1 MTSQEQIVAKADKVQ
16 AVWWLNPA
24 VALGM
29 PAVAAGVAAYITE
42 SNDYQ
47 YFWPTPKYF
56 DLSCLEL
63 LLAAVIVFGCGC
75 LFGAAR
81 RSNSGVSRPSTDW
94 KLAVPWRSVRLIFT
108 ISFIL
113 TVLAYIVWFAVGI
126 KNGLNLG
133 LVMDILHR
141 ASDAN
146 YDLRK
151 EYFKTIPGVTTG
163 TQFGLTVI
171 VLGIPLGVAKGWR
184 TVRWQLL
191 SVFLLGLV
199 RALLNSERLAVIEL
213 LVPLVVSFIWLR
225 PATGW
230 LLRFLTRFGPVVA
243 AAFLYFFFAA
253 GEYFRSWSSF
263 YANRESSF
271 WGFIALR
278 LMGYYTTALNN
289 GALLLTSKQIL
300 SLHMPLATLSS
311 FWRFPIL
318 KDVLPVL
325 FPAFDFAPSVP
336 DVNYVNLLTTSAN
349 PEFNNPSGIF
359 APIVDYGVAGGL
371 LYWLLCGL
379 ICGYLYKE
387 FKLRSIAGIFLFPP
401 LYIGL
406 IEASRVL
413 YWADGRFVPGM
424 FSLIFGVVL
433 VFRNSRRPSNSGAGL
448 RVETAPIY

>member
-1 MTSQEQIVAKADKVQ
+1 MPRG
-16 AVWWLNPA
+16 AV
-24 VALGM
+24 
-29 PAVAAGVAAYITE
+29 I
-42 SNDYQ
+42 
-47 YFWPTPKYF
+47 
-56 DLSCLEL
+56 
-63 LLAAVIVFGCGC
+63 AAV
-75 LFGAAR
+75 R
-81 RSNSGVSRPSTDW
+81 RPSGDW

-126 KNGLNLG
+126 KNGLNLR
-133 LVMDILHR
+133 LILDILHR

-151 EYFKTIPGVTTG
+151 EYFKTIPGVTTA

-171 VLGIPLGVAKGWR
+171 VLGIPLGVARGWR

-191 SVFLLGLV
+191 AVFVLGLV

-225 PATGW
+225 PAAGR
-230 LLRFLTRFGPVVA
+230 LLRFLTRLAPVVA

-289 GALLLTSKQIL
+289 GALLLASKESL
-300 SLHMPLATLSS
+300 SLHMPLATLSA

-371 LYWLLCGL
+371 LYWFLCGL

-387 FKLRSIAGIFLFPP
+387 FKLRSIAGIFLYPP
-401 LYIGL
+401 LFIGL

-413 YWADGRFVPGM
+413 YWADGRFFPGM
-424 FSLIFGVVL
+424 FLLLVSVLLVFQNSRTPSSRSNAVL
-433 VFRNSRRPSNSGAGL
+433 VA
-448 RVETAPIY
+448 ETVPMQ

>member
-1 MTSQEQIVAKADKVQ
+1 MTNQEQMAPEANNVQ
-16 AVWWLNPA
+16 VVWWLNPA
-24 VALGM
+24 VAFGM
-29 PAVAAGVAAYITE
+29 PAIAAGFAAYITE
-42 SNDYQ
+42 SNDYL
-47 YFWPTPKYF
+47 YFWRTPKYF
-56 DLSCLEL
+56 DLSCLGL
-63 LLAAVIVFGCGC
+63 LFAVVIVFGCGC

-81 RSNSGVSRPSTDW
+81 RRNSGVRRPSTDW
-94 KLAVPWRSVRLIFT
+94 KLAVPWRSVRLLFT

-113 TVLAYIVWFAVGI
+113 TVLAYIIWFAVGI
-126 KNGLNLG
+126 KNGLNLR
-133 LVMDILHR
+133 LILDILHR

-171 VLGIPLGVAKGWR
+171 VLGIPLGIAKGWR

-191 SVFLLGLV
+191 SVFLLGMA

-225 PATGW
+225 PATGR
-230 LLRFLTRFGPVVA
+230 LLRFLTRLAPVVA
-243 AAFLYFFFAA
+243 AAFLYLFFAA

-289 GALLLTSKQIL
+289 GALLLASKESL

-371 LYWLLCGL
+371 LYWLVCGL

-387 FKLRSIAGIFLFPP
+387 FKLRSVAGIFLFPP

-424 FSLIFGVVL
+424 FSLIVGVLLLFQNSRAPLHGSAVL
-433 VFRNSRRPSNSGAGL
+433 VSER
-448 RVETAPIY
+448 APM

>member
-1 MTSQEQIVAKADKVQ
+1 MSQEQTIARPNNVQ

-24 VALGM
+24 VAFGVPSIL
-29 PAVAAGVAAYITE
+29 AGFAAYITG
-42 SNDYQ
+42 SNDYL
-47 YFWPTPKYF
+47 YFWRTPKYF
-56 DLSCLEL
+56 DLSALGL
-63 LLAAVIVFGCGC
+63 LFAAVIIFGCGC

-81 RSNSGVSRPSTDW
+81 RNNSGVRPPSADW
-94 KLAVPWRSVRLIFT
+94 KLAVPWRAVRLLFT

-113 TVLAYIVWFAVGI
+113 TVLAYVIWFAVGI
-126 KNGLNLG
+126 KNGLNLK
-133 LVMDILHR
+133 LVLDILHR
-141 ASDAN
+141 ASGAN

-151 EYFKTIPGVTTG
+151 EYFKTIPGVTTA

-171 VLGIPLGVAKGWR
+171 VLGVPLGMARGWR
-184 TVRWQLL
+184 TVRWQCL
-191 SVFLLGLV
+191 SVLLLGLV

-213 LVPLVVSFIWLR
+213 LVPFVVSFIWLR
-225 PATGW
+225 PAAGRP
-230 LLRFLTRFGPVVA
+230 LRFLTRFAPVLA
-243 AAFLYFFFAA
+243 AAFLYLFFAA

-263 YANRESSF
+263 YSKRESSF

-289 GALLLTSKQIL
+289 GGLLLTSQQSL
-300 SLHMPLATLSS
+300 SLHMPLATLST
-311 FWRFPIL
+311 FWRFPIV

-349 PEFNNPSGIF
+349 PEFNNPSGIY

-371 LYWLLCGL
+371 LYWFLCGL

-413 YWADGRFVPGM
+413 YWADGRFFPGM
-424 FSLIFGVVL
+424 FLLIVSVL
-433 VFRNSRRPSNSGAGL
+433 FVFRNSRRPSSSRAGL
-448 RVETAPIY
+448 YVETVPIQ

>member
-1 MTSQEQIVAKADKVQ
+1 MSREQMVAKPNKAQ

-24 VALGM
+24 VAFGM
-29 PAVAAGVAAYITE
+29 PAAAAGSAAYITE
-42 SNDYQ
+42 SNDYL
-47 YFWPTPKYF
+47 YFWRTPKYF
-56 DLSCLEL
+56 DLSCLGL
-63 LLAAVIVFGCGC
+63 LLAAVVIFGCGC

-81 RSNSGVSRPSTDW
+81 RSNSGVRQPSTDW
-94 KLAVPWRSVRLIFT
+94 TVAVPWRLVRLMFT
-108 ISFIL
+108 ISFVL
-113 TVLAYIVWFAVGI
+113 TVVAYAIWFAVGI

-133 LVMDILHR
+133 LIMDIIHR

-151 EYFKTIPGVTTG
+151 EYFKTIPGVTTA

-171 VLGIPLGVAKGWR
+171 VLGIPLGVARGWR

-191 SVFLLGLV
+191 SVFVLGLV

-225 PATGW
+225 PARGR
-230 LLRFLTRFGPVVA
+230 LLRFLTRLAPILA
-243 AAFLYFFFAA
+243 AAFLYLFFAA

-289 GALLLTSKQIL
+289 GALLLASKQTI

-318 KDVLPVL
+318 KDVLPSL

-424 FSLIFGVVL
+424 FSLIFGVLL
-433 VFRNSRRPSNSGAGL
+433 VFQNPRAPSNSSAAL
-448 RVETAPIY
+448 VAETVPM